1 MPGNLI
7 ILRQRIISAHL
18 LCSSISTSV
27 VFVIHCCYVCY
38 ILPAKQEA
46 GSADLLKVTNI
57 SFCWVHD
64 GIGAVKGCARLM
76 EPKQQ
81 SRSFCWLVKSMLASG
96 FCMPQCCEHGSHTVD
111 LPTVCCSCV
120 SDRLSPL
127 QRSSKQGNK
136 SACCTGCQMG
146 STLKT
151 LGGSLCF
158 CPGNAASMGNAQC
171 TECCCKAYNSF
182 KIPTAASTDSTP
194 CQAECLG
201 APLSLLSTDLLLHHH
216 STVICQVIILTCTD
230 VGMIWLQSC
239 CSAVAVALAVTV
251 SVTITA
257 SVTVS
262 VADQVYITLMGD
274 VQMTLVMH

>member
-1 MPGNLI
+1 MALVQSKDVPGSWNPNNKAGASAGLSRACLLLAFACRSAVNMEA
-7 ILRQRIISAHL
+7 ILLTCL
-18 LCSSISTSV
+18 LSV
-27 VFVIHCCYVCY
+27 IV
-38 ILPAKQEA
+38 
-46 GSADLLKVTNI
+46 
-57 SFCWVHD
+57 
-64 GIGAVKGCARLM
+64 
-76 EPKQQ
+76 
-81 SRSFCWLVKSMLASG
+81 
-96 FCMPQCCEHGSHTVD
+96 
-111 LPTVCCSCV
+111 
-120 SDRLSPL
+120 DRLSPL
-127 QRSSKQGNK
+127 QRSGKQGNK

-146 STLKT
+146 STLKN

-201 APLSLLSTDLLLHHH
+201 APLSLLSTDLLLNHH
-216 STVICQVIILTCTD
+216 STVKCQVIILTCTD